1 MIAKIISGGQTG
13 ADRAALDV
21 AMSLG
26 IPHGGWVPRGRLTEA
41 GVLPD
46 KYVMDETISADYAE
60 RTERNVTDSDGTLIV
75 AFGRLAG
82 GSAYTRLM
90 AEKHGKPWLHVDPD
104 AQDETSAVEIVFG
117 WLEAGQI
124 KVLNVAGPRA
134 SEDARIYE
142 VTGRL
147 LRLVQ
152 ERAGGE
158 TAKFAE

>member
-41 GVLPD
+41 GALPD

-82 GSAYTRLM
+82 RPGRRPA
-90 AEKHGKPWLHVDPD
+90 HGRK
-104 AQDETSAVEIVFG
+104 ARET
-117 WLEAGQI
+117 L
-124 KVLNVAGPRA
+124 A
-134 SEDARIYE
+134 SR
-142 VTGRL
+142 RP
-147 LRLVQ
+147 
-152 ERAGGE
+152 
-158 TAKFAE
+158 